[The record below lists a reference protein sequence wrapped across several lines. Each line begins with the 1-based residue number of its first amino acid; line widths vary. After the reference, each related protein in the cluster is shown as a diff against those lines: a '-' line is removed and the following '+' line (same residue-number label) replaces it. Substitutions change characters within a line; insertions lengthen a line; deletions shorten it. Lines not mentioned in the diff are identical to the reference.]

1 LIVLSQTQ
9 SQLVIPAHKKL
20 WLPLS
25 RVASVSEHRIKS
37 AMRFV
42 GLILAGG
49 ALFFS
54 GCEFLHTA
62 GDVVSAPIRLFHH
75 PTPTPTPTPTP
86 RPKRS
91 AKRRHPS
98 PQESPVSALP
108 HPASGHSEASPAPST
123 KEKTSDAE
131 TKMQT
136 AEPTATPTTARSSA
150 DKNFPTATPQQ
161 TATPA
166 TAPSPAEE
174 SFPTAK
180 SVPDKPGYV
189 FSPYEPTKFV
199 DVTGYASGSKVKD
212 PYTGKVF
219 LVP

>member
-1 LIVLSQTQ
+1 
-9 SQLVIPAHKKL
+9 
-20 WLPLS
+20 
-25 RVASVSEHRIKS
+25 
-37 AMRFV
+37 MRFV

-98 PQESPVSALP
+98 PQESAVSALP
-108 HPASGHSEASPAPST
+108 HSAAGHSEVSPAPST

-136 AEPTATPTTARSSA
+136 AEPA
-150 DKNFPTATPQQ
+150 
-161 TATPA
+161 ATPA
-166 TAPSPAEE
+166 TTPSPAEE
-174 SFPTAK
+174 NFPTAK

-189 FSPYEPTKFV
+189 FSPYEPTKYV